1 MADVAGGPVEHE
13 QTGLVAPRCGVLG
26 DQLGRQVVVELG
38 DSHSSGGESSLAAMD
53 ETALERA
60 KERLDRAAEGRAQPA
75 ELEAALERARGQIE
89 ALAEAAAELESSL
102 PERVGSAIREGV
114 RSEALPVARQLAEV
128 RGLMNQVIRRLE
140 RVEGDLLADRH
151 ARVDDLALLVDLVA
165 SGWRG
170 VDERLARIE
179 ASLAAPGATVYRME
193 ERRA

>member
-1 MADVAGGPVEHE
+1 
-13 QTGLVAPRCGVLG
+13 
-26 DQLGRQVVVELG
+26 
-38 DSHSSGGESSLAAMD
+38 MD
-53 ETALERA
+53 EAALERA
-60 KERLDRAAEGRAQPA
+60 KERLERAAEGRAEPA

-102 PERVGSAIREGV
+102 PERIGSAVREGV

-128 RGLMNQVIRRLE
+128 RGLMSQVIRRLE

-170 VDERLARIE
+170 VDERLGRIE
-179 ASLAAPGATVYRME
+179 QSLGTPRAAVYRME